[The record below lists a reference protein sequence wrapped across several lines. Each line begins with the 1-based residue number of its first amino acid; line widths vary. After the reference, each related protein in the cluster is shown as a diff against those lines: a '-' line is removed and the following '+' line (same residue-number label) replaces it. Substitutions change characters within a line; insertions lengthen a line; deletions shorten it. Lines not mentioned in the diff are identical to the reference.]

1 MTSNYIPNFFDL
13 RPARL
18 IPDMPFADYQAL
30 PAVNASLL
38 KQPTRL
44 EMWHYVTGLHSL
56 PPAERAL
63 LEMTGANAAD
73 VVERLA
79 EYAPRTTPRHFVRL
93 LSAPSSG
100 EKPSKAQIELIE
112 ACASEPVDA
121 REFSAKTLGIC
132 CDKGWVTT
140 EVREVAETGTTPQVR
155 ESRAQ
160 ALAIGKATH
169 TAILEPHLF
178 DASEWQ
184 KHYQLCPT
192 KSLTSSQALDVLA
205 EDPSRELLTP
215 EIIDT
220 ARRCRDAVWRH
231 KEAARLLALPGQ
243 SELTAEV
250 WDTEMQV
257 MRKIRV
263 DRLPDDPAAGIVDV
277 KTTHSS
283 LLLHPFR
290 STCYKFGYGQQLAFY
305 KDTLELIEQ
314 KSREGGFIIA
324 VTKEAPFMCRVFEL
338 FQALPDLSFIEKGRE
353 VYQERMAEF
362 CLGHHEGSWTAYENE
377 GAVLLTA

>member
-1 MTSNYIPNFFDL
+1 MSTIPQFFDM
-13 RPARL
+13 RGARL
-18 IPDMPFADYQAL
+18 VADLPFADYQAI

-63 LEMTGANAAD
+63 LEMTGANAAT
-73 VVERLA
+73 VVDRLT
-79 EYAPRTTPRHFVRL
+79 EYTPHTTPRHFVRF
-93 LSAPSSG
+93 LSWPMKAD
-100 EKPSKAQIELIE
+100 KPSKAQTELVE
-112 ACASEPVDA
+112 ACAAEPMDA
-121 REFSAKTLGIC
+121 REFNAKTLGIC

-140 EVREVAETGTTPQVR
+140 EVREVEEIGVSPQVR
-155 ESRAQ
+155 DSRAQ

-192 KSLTSSQALDVLA
+192 KSLVSEAALQVLA
-205 EDPSRELLTP
+205 EDPTRELLTP

-220 ARRCRDAVWRH
+220 ARRCRDAVWKH
-231 KEAARLLALPGQ
+231 QQAAHLLSQPGR
-243 SELTAEV
+243 SEVTAEV
-250 WDTEMQV
+250 WDSEMGV
-257 MRKIRV
+257 MRKARI
-263 DRLPDDPAAGIVDV
+263 DRLPDDPAVGIVDV
-277 KTTHSS
+277 KTTHGS

-290 STCYKFGYGQQLAFY
+290 SVCYQFGYGQQLAFY
-305 KDTLELIEQ
+305 QDTLAMLEA
-314 KSREGGFIIA
+314 KPREAAYIIA

-338 FQALPDLSFIEKGRE
+338 LQALPDLSFITKGRE

-362 CLGHHEGSWTAYENE
+362 CLGHHEASWTAYENE